1 MYRSEYSGWLA
12 GFVAE
17 IGHVLA
23 LRDAGDNNLG
33 WAVFGESGSHGFD
46 LGKVPLFIFIR
57 GICQDAGLG
66 HIWGQDIGITDKIL
80 HVIAHFLCV
89 GRIWF
94 AVVAHNRIDDDQIVR
109 PLKITDK
116 VGYDGN
122 LSGGSEE
129 TGADTGEFKAK
140 LLPFVDAGLHMIS
153 VILVVKAFKT
163 GVI

>member
-1 MYRSEYSGWLA
+1 MIAVKMSPVPERDVPILWVLSTGWLA

-46 LGKVPLFIFIR
+46 LGKVPLLIFIR

-80 HVIAHFLCV
+80 HMIAHFLCV

-94 AVVAHNRIDDDQIVR
+94 SIIAHYRINDDLR
-109 PLKITDK
+109 FFCFKLFKK
-116 VGYDGN
+116 LFYN
-122 LSGGSEE
+122 LDLFFG
-129 TGADTGEFKAK
+129 T
-140 LLPFVDAGLHMIS
+140 
-153 VILVVKAFKT
+153 
-163 GVI
+163 

>member
-1 MYRSEYSGWLA
+1 MACR
-12 GFVAE
+12 FVAE

-46 LGKVPLFIFIR
+46 LGKVPLLIFIR

-122 LSGGSEE
+122 LSGGSEK